1 MVFLSSLSEN
11 GEVYAWKSRWREVGG
26 GGGGGG
32 GGRWWWGV
40 GWMVMKAG
48 DGTVT
53 SEAQFVKRK

>member
-1 MVFLSSLSEN
+1 MRGRAAGGRL
-11 GEVYAWKSRWREVGG
+11 GG
-26 GGGGGG
+26 GG
-32 GGRWWWGV
+32 GV

>member
-26 GGGGGG
+26 GGG
-32 GGRWWWGV
+32 V

-48 DGTVT
+48 DGTIT